1 MKAKHGFTVM
11 FLLILL
17 IIVLFAVVYWFNYL
31 GLVNLP
37 RAYSKIVSR
46 IPAISYG
53 KDITDPFLLEKEFY
67 DKLKISYESQFTQ
80 LKQFEEQLKLKE
92 EQTNEKEKAISEL
105 EASLKEKEENIY
117 RKLKEYD
124 DYKENIKKEA
134 IQFINMPPAEAV
146 KILNNMDILKV
157 VDILRAMDEYF
168 ASIGETSLVPYLVS
182 LMPPDRAA
190 KLSEYKIEGSTTFS
204 PAP

>member
-1 MKAKHGFTVM
+1 MQAKQGFTVM

-37 RAYSKIVSR
+37 RAFSKIVSR

-53 KDITDPFLLEKEFY
+53 RDINDPFLLEKEYY
-67 DKLKISYESQFTQ
+67 DKLKISYESQFAQ
-80 LKQFEEQLKLKE
+80 LKQLEMQLKSREEQA
-92 EQTNEKEKAISEL
+92 NEKEKAITESEK
-105 EASLKEKEENIY
+105 ALKEKEENIY

-124 DYKENIKKEA
+124 DYKENIRKEA

-146 KILNNMDILKV
+146 KVLNNMDILKV

-168 ASIGETSLVPYLVS
+168 ASIGEASLVPYLVS

-190 KLSEYKIEGSTTFS
+190 KLSEYKIEGASTFS

>member
-1 MKAKHGFTVM
+1 MQAKHGFTVM

-37 RAYSKIVSR
+37 RAFSKIVSR
-46 IPAISYG
+46 IPALPYG
-53 KDITDPFLLEKEFY
+53 KDINDPFLLEKEFY
-67 DKLKISYESQFTQ
+67 DKLKISYESQFAQ
-80 LKQFEEQLKLKE
+80 LKQLESQIKAKE
-92 EQTNEKEKAISEL
+92 EKANEKEKAIAEL
-105 EASLKEKEENIY
+105 ETAFKEKEENIY
-117 RKLKEYD
+117 RKLKEYEN
-124 DYKENIKKEA
+124 YKENIRKEA

-168 ASIGETSLVPYLVS
+168 ASIKETSLVPYLVS

-190 KLSEYKIEGSTTFS
+190 KLSEYKIEGATTFS

>member
-1 MKAKHGFTVM
+1 MQAKHGFTVM

-37 RAYSKIVSR
+37 RAYSKIASR
-46 IPAISYG
+46 IPVIPYG
-53 KDITDPFLLEKEFY
+53 KDIANPFLLEKEFY
-67 DKLKISYESQFTQ
+67 DKLKLSYESQFAQIKQ
-80 LKQFEEQLKLKE
+80 LENLLKDKE
-92 EQTNEKEKAISEL
+92 DQANEKEKAIA
-105 EASLKEKEENIY
+105 EAEKALKEKEENIY
-117 RKLKEYD
+117 RKLKEYE
-124 DYKENIKKEA
+124 DYKENIRKEA
-134 IQFINMPPAEAV
+134 IQFINMPPNEAV

-168 ASIGETSLVPYLVS
+168 ASRGETSLVPYLVS
-182 LMPPDRAA
+182 LMPPERAA
-190 KLSEYKIEGSTTFS
+190 KLSEYKVEGATTFS

>member
-1 MKAKHGFTVM
+1 MQAKHGFTVM

-17 IIVLFAVVYWFNYL
+17 IIVLLAVVYWFNYL

-37 RAYSKIVSR
+37 RAYSKIISR
-46 IPAISYG
+46 VPGISYG
-53 KDITDPFLLEKEFY
+53 KDINDPFLLEKEFF
-67 DKLKISYESQFTQ
+67 DKLKISYESQFNQ
-80 LKQFEEQLKLKE
+80 LKQFENELKAKE
-92 EQTNEKEKAISEL
+92 EQANEKEKAIAEL

-134 IQFINMPPAEAV
+134 IQFINMPPQEAV

-168 ASIGETSLVPYLVS
+168 KSIGETSLVPYLVS
-182 LMPPDRAA
+182 LMPPERAA
-190 KLSEYKIEGSTTFS
+190 KLSEYKIEGATTFS

>member
-1 MKAKHGFTVM
+1 MQAKQGFTVM
-11 FLLILL
+11 LLLILL

-31 GLVNLP
+31 GLVNLS
-37 RAYSKIVSR
+37 RAFSKIASR
-46 IPAISYG
+46 IPVIPYG

-67 DKLKISYESQFTQ
+67 EKLKISFDSQFAQ
-80 LKQFEEQLKLKE
+80 LKQLEKDLKVKE
-92 EQTNEKEKAISEL
+92 EQANEKERAIA
-105 EASLKEKEENIY
+105 EAQKSLKEKEENIY
-117 RKLKEYD
+117 RKLKEYE

-134 IQFINMPPAEAV
+134 IQFINMPPNEAV

-182 LMPPDRAA
+182 LMPPERAA
-190 KLSEYKIEGSTTFS
+190 KLSEYKIEGASTFS

>member
-46 IPAISYG
+46 IPAIPYG
-53 KDITDPFLLEKEFY
+53 KDIADPFLLEKEFF
-67 DKLKISYESQFTQ
+67 DKLKVTYESQFTQ
-80 LKQFEEQLKLKE
+80 LKQYEDQLKAKE

-134 IQFINMPPAEAV
+134 IQFINMPPADAV
-146 KILNNMDILKV
+146 KVLNNMDILKV

-190 KLSEYKIEGSTTFS
+190 KLSEYKIEGATTFS